1 MTFKGWQKTS
11 LIEYHGKVSTVVFTG
26 GCNFRCPFCYNS
38 ELVERPHQLA
48 DLSSDT
54 VLQYLKENVGLH
66 QAVVVTGGEPTL
78 NPDLPDFFTRV
89 KELDLCTGLETNGT
103 NPEIVAVLLERGLV
117 NYVAM
122 DVKAPLAW
130 VPYSRAAGLT
140 RGGEALLDNVRRT
153 LEHLKSASV
162 EIELRCTVVPRIHT
176 PEDIL
181 RLAGQLQGFPNFV
194 LQQFSSESGTLDPRL
209 RDRKPFDVEVL
220 TELHR
225 EIKPL
230 FPRCELRGI

>member
-1 MTFKGWQKTS
+1 M
-11 LIEYHGKVSTVVFTG
+11 VFTG

-54 VLQYLKENVGLH
+54 VLQYLKENVGLY
-66 QAVVVTGGEPTL
+66 QAVVITGGEPTL
-78 NPDLPDFFTRV
+78 SVGMEDFLTRV

-103 NPEIVAVLLERGLV
+103 NPKIVAVLLERDLV
-117 NYVAM
+117 DYIAM
-122 DVKAPLAW
+122 DVKAPLEW
-130 VPYSRAAGLT
+130 DTYSRAAGLA
-140 RGGEALLDNVRRT
+140 RGKEALLENVKRT
-153 LEHLKSASV
+153 LKHLKNAGV
-162 EIELRCTVVPRIHT
+162 EVELRCTVVPGIHT

-181 RLAGQLQGFPNFV
+181 RLAGQLQGFPSFV
-194 LQQFSSESGTLDPRL
+194 LQQFSPEGGTLDPRL
-209 RDRKPFDVEVL
+209 GDQKPFDVDVL
-220 TELHR
+220 TELHG

>member
-1 MTFKGWQKTS
+1 
-11 LIEYHGKVSTVVFTG
+11 
-26 GCNFRCPFCYNS
+26 
-38 ELVERPHQLA
+38 
-48 DLSSDT
+48 
-54 VLQYLKENVGLH
+54 
-66 QAVVVTGGEPTL
+66 
-78 NPDLPDFFTRV
+78 
-89 KELDLCTGLETNGT
+89 
-103 NPEIVAVLLERGLV
+103 
-117 NYVAM
+117 
-122 DVKAPLAW
+122 
-130 VPYSRAAGLT
+130 
-140 RGGEALLDNVRRT
+140 
-153 LEHLKSASV
+153 V